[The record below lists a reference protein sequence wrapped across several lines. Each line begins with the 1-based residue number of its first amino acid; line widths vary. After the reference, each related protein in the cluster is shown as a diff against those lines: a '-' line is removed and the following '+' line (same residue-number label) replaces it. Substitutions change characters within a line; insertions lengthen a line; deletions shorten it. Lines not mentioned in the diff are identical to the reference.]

1 MSAASGESMGAV
13 REEAAVRSEV
23 RRAMKVRERTN
34 LAIFL
39 GPTILIVTFFFIV
52 PVIVDIVISFTDL
65 GRELRITEFTTKNY
79 ERTFTRDRQLP
90 GVIARTAFYVGATL
104 LIFNTTFGLLLA
116 LTTTAIPRTSGTFF
130 RAVWLLPRM
139 SPSVVYAILWTWT
152 IHGGDTSLVNQ
163 IVVNVFGAEEPIDLI
178 QLEPMWVIIFANGFI
193 GASFAMIIL
202 TSAIRSIPEHLYH
215 AARCDGAGSLAITR
229 HITLAHLRWP
239 LTYIFI
245 WQTLSLLTSF
255 EYILLITGGGPF
267 RSTTVFAIFIYQR
280 AFGSTGQYAY
290 GAALAF
296 FLIVPGVIL
305 ALLLWRISKMGTLL
319 QRPRI
324 EVQ

>member
-1 MSAASGESMGAV
+1 MGTTAEDAAIRATARSSMKG
-13 REEAAVRSEV
+13 
-23 RRAMKVRERTN
+23 RERAN
-34 LAIFL
+34 MAMFL
-39 GPTILIVTFFFIV
+39 GPAFLVVGFFFVV
-52 PVIVDIVISFTDL
+52 PVFVDIAISFTDL
-65 GRELRITEFTTKNY
+65 GRELRIEEITTKNY
-79 ERTFTRDRQLP
+79 ERAFVSDRQLP
-90 GVIARTAFYVGATL
+90 GVIARTLWYVGATL

-116 LTTTAIPRTSGTFF
+116 LATTAIPRTSGTFF

-139 SPSVVYAILWTWT
+139 SPSVVYAILWTWSV
-152 IHGGDTSLVNQ
+152 HGGDTSLVNQ
-163 IVVNVFGAEEPIDLI
+163 VLMHLFDAEEPIDLR
-178 QLEPMWVIIFANGFI
+178 QTSPMWVIIFANGFI

-215 AARCDGAGSLAITR
+215 AARCDGAGSLARIW
-229 HITLAHLRWP
+229 HITLPQLKWP

-267 RSTTVFAIFIYQR
+267 RATTVYAIFIFQR
-280 AFGSTGQYAY
+280 AFGSSGQYAY

-305 ALLLWRISKMGTLL
+305 ALLLWRISNMSRLL

>member
-1 MSAASGESMGAV
+1 M
-13 REEAAVRSEV
+13 
-23 RRAMKVRERTN
+23 RARERAN
-34 LAIFL
+34 MAIFL
-39 GPTILIVTFFFIV
+39 GPAFLCVGFFFVV
-52 PVIVDIVISFTDL
+52 PVVVDIAIAFTDL
-65 GRELRITEFTTKNY
+65 GRDLRVTEITTKNF
-79 ERTFTRDRQLP
+79 ERAFVADRQLP
-90 GVIARTAFYVGATL
+90 GVIARTVVYVGCTL

-116 LTTTAIPRTSGTFF
+116 LTTTAIPRTSGNFF

-139 SPSVVYAILWTWT
+139 SPSVIYAILWAWSV
-152 IHGGDTSLVNQ
+152 HGGDSSLVNQ
-163 IVVNVFGAEEPIDLI
+163 VLIHVFGTTDAVDLR
-178 QLEPMWVIIFANGFI
+178 QTAPMWVIIFANGFI

-202 TSAIRSIPEHLYH
+202 TSAIRGIPEHLYH
-215 AARCDGAGSLAITR
+215 AAQCDGAGPLSR
-229 HITLAHLRWP
+229 VWHITLPQLRWP

-267 RSTTVFAIFIYQR
+267 RATTVYAIFIYQR
-280 AFGSTGQYAY
+280 AFGSAGQYAY

-296 FLIVPGVIL
+296 FLIVPCVIM
-305 ALLLWRISKMGTLL
+305 ALVLWRISNMGKLL

>member
-1 MSAASGESMGAV
+1 MGAV
-13 REEAAVRSEV
+13 KEEAVVRSNV
-23 RRAMKVRERTN
+23 RKAMKARERAN
-34 LAIFL
+34 MAIFF
-39 GPTILIVTFFFIV
+39 GPAFLIVSFFFVV
-52 PVIVDIVISFTDL
+52 PVIVDIAISFTDL
-65 GRELRITEFTTKNY
+65 GRELRITEITTKNY
-79 ERTFTRDRQLP
+79 DRAFTGDRQLP
-90 GVIARTAFYVGATL
+90 GVIARTVFYVGATL
-104 LIFNTTFGLLLA
+104 LIFNTTFGLVLA
-116 LTTTAIPRTSGTFF
+116 LATTAIPKTSGTFF

-139 SPSVVYAILWTWT
+139 SPSVVYAILWTWS

-163 IVVNVFGAEEPIDLI
+163 ILKNLFGSEKPIDLI

-215 AARCDGAGSLAITR
+215 AARCDGAGSLAVTW

-267 RSTTVFAIFIYQR
+267 RATTVYAIFIFQR
-280 AFGSTGQYAY
+280 AFGSAGQYAY

-305 ALLLWRISKMGTLL
+305 ALLLWRVSKMGTLL
-319 QRPRI
+319 QKPRI